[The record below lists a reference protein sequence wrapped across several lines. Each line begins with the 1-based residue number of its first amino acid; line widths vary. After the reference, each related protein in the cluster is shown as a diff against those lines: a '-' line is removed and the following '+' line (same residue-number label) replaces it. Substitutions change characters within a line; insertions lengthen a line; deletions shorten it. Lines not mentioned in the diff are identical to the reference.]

1 MATITIEIGNIHKIN
16 DAVEVLRVLEG
27 RAHAS
32 TYESQIVTDIVGIL
46 REIQDIDGL
55 RRQRIGQY
63 VDIRI

>member
-32 TYESQIVTDIVGIL
+32 AYESGIVTDVVSIL
-46 REIQDIDGL
+46 RGLQDID
-55 RRQRIGQY
+55 RSKRQRG
-63 VDIRI
+63 